1 MNGMKRPR
9 IKAHWVCFDCRKMF
23 RKPPRA
29 QQEPP
34 AGGYVC
40 PECKQPMCDMG
51 VYFEPPRRN
60 AMKRWEIMRLV
71 AQNGIRFRS
80 EGSKAFVQAFILE
93 DRRRPNLNR
102 VRERLEWNK
111 NRRGSRGQ
119 QLLSR
124 ISNGKG

>member
-1 MNGMKRPR
+1 MNGIKQQR

-34 AGGYVC
+34 SGGYVC

-60 AMKRWEIMRLV
+60 AIKRWAMMRLL
-71 AQNGIRFRS
+71 AENSILFRS
-80 EGSKAFVQAFILE
+80 EGAKAFIQAFIFE
-93 DRRRPNLNR
+93 DRRPNLNR
-102 VRERLEWNK
+102 VKERLEWNR
-111 NRRGSRGQ
+111 NWRGSRGQ

-124 ISNGKG
+124 ISKGK